1 VRRWVRPAVLV
12 ALVAV
17 AVVVALTVGV
27 PPVEEIR
34 RRVAG
39 AGPAAPVLYALLYAG
54 LTLTPVPVSVVTIA
68 GGVLFGVAVGLPAVL
83 AGALVGAVA
92 GFAVSRYLGRGTAAR
107 IGGQRLARLDALLR
121 RRGVVAVIAV
131 RLVPL
136 LPFTTLNVAC
146 GLTAVRLRDY
156 VVGTAV
162 GVLPGATAFVTIGAY
177 GADPGSAPFLLA
189 VGGLAVLAVG
199 GLVVARR
206 RRAGR
211 EA

>member
-39 AGPAAPVLYALLYAG
+39 SGPAAPVLYALLYAG

-92 GFAVSRYLGRGTAAR
+92 GFAVSRYLGRRTAAR

-136 LPFTTLNVAC
+136 LPFTTLNIAC

-156 VVGTAV
+156 VIGTAV

-189 VGGLAVLAVG
+189 VGGLAALAVG